1 MIINFFRAPYEQM
14 KIAGVISMKFYPA
27 FINIIMILTVITSP
41 AVAGNS
47 ADQTG
52 QTTSFS
58 GSGPS
63 PDQATG
69 LYGRVDT
76 AEDDGFEA
84 DIFQEGQ
91 VDQSAHTIVSDPLEG
106 FNRAVF
112 VFNDKLYLYGL
123 KPITKGYA
131 RVVPTFA
138 RKGIRNFFNNL
149 FFPIR
154 FVNKLL
160 QGKGEAAGMEFSAF
174 FINTTLGFGG
184 FNDFAQKY
192 VGIRFQDEDFGQ
204 TLGTYGI
211 GNGFYLMLPV
221 LGPSSL
227 RDAVG
232 RAGDWFI
239 NPINYAQPWE
249 LSWGSWG
256 LEKVNWIS
264 FHIGE
269 YEAFKKASID
279 PYTAMRNAYIQNRN
293 ALVEDLPGAQKL
305 KHSKNK
311 DKTQSMTVLQ

>member
-1 MIINFFRAPYEQM
+1 M
-14 KIAGVISMKFYPA
+14 KTPGEMSMKSYLVL
-27 FINIIMILTVITSP
+27 IVMILTLIAGP
-41 AVAGNS
+41 AVAGNT

-52 QTTSFS
+52 QAAAS
-58 GSGPS
+58 GS
-63 PDQATG
+63 DQAAG
-69 LYGRVDT
+69 AAGRTDT

-84 DIFQEGQ
+84 DIFQE
-91 VDQSAHTIVSDPLEG
+91 DQADQQTHAMVADPLER

-112 VFNDKLYLYGL
+112 VFNDKLYMYGL
-123 KPITKGYA
+123 EPLAKGYA
-131 RVVPTFA
+131 RVVPTVA
-138 RKGIRNFFNNL
+138 RKGVKNFFNNL

-154 FVNKLL
+154 FVNNLL

-184 FNDFAQKY
+184 LNDFAQKY
-192 VGIRFQDEDFGQ
+192 VGIQLQDEDLGQ
-204 TLGTYGI
+204 TLGSYGI

-239 NPINYAQPWE
+239 DPINYAHPWE
-249 LSWGSWG
+249 LSWGARG

-269 YEAFKKASID
+269 YEAFKEASID

-293 ALVEDLPGAQKL
+293 ALVKDLTGVQKP
-305 KHSKNK
+305 KDSK
-311 DKTQSMTVLQ
+311 D

>member
-14 KIAGVISMKFYPA
+14 KSAGVISMKFYPV
-27 FINIIMILTVITSP
+27 FIIMILALITCP
-41 AVAGNS
+41 AVAGNT

-52 QTTSFS
+52 QTASS
-58 GSGPS
+58 S
-63 PDQATG
+63 G
-69 LYGRVDT
+69 LYPAPNQAIGAPGPADT

-84 DIFQEGQ
+84 DIFQEDQ
-91 VDQSAHTIVSDPLEG
+91 ADQSNHAIVADPLEG

-112 VFNDKLYLYGL
+112 IFNDKLYMYGL
-123 KPITKGYA
+123 KPIAKGYA
-131 RVVPTFA
+131 RVVPSFA
-138 RKGIRNFFNNL
+138 RKGVKNFFNNL

-154 FVNKLL
+154 FVNNLL

-184 FNDFAQKY
+184 LNDFAQKY
-192 VGIRFQDEDFGQ
+192 VGIRLQDEDFGQ
-204 TLGTYGI
+204 TLGSYGI

-232 RAGDWFI
+232 RAGDWLV
-239 NPINYAQPWE
+239 NPINYAEPWE
-249 LSWGSWG
+249 LSWGLWG

-279 PYTAMRNAYIQNRN
+279 PYTAMRNAYVQNRN
-293 ALVEDLPGAQKL
+293 ALVKDLPGAQKL
-305 KHSKNK
+305 KLSKK
-311 DKTQSMTVLQ
+311 